1 MRPSGW
7 LTTTLLA
14 PALLLGAC
22 QNRPAQQAA
31 APPARTAPDA
41 ALRNTRW
48 VPRTLAGQPVAPP
61 ADGNGREP
69 YLLLRADSA
78 AEGNGACNRFR
89 GRYTVPGPGQLTFG
103 PLLSTR
109 MACPALPTE
118 TAFLKALEQT
128 RTYQLRGDTLR
139 LLGADHA
146 PLARLEA
153 VYLR

>member
-1 MRPSGW
+1 MRPSFW
-7 LTTTLLA
+7 LTTALLA

-31 APPARTAPDA
+31 APPAPDA

-48 VPRTLAGQPVAPP
+48 VPRTLAGQLVGPP
-61 ADGNGREP
+61 TDGGEP

-89 GRYTVPGPGQLTFG
+89 GRYTAPGPGQLTFG

-128 RTYQLRGDTLR
+128 RTYQISGDTLR
-139 LLGADHA
+139 LLGADQA

-153 VYLR
+153 VYLH